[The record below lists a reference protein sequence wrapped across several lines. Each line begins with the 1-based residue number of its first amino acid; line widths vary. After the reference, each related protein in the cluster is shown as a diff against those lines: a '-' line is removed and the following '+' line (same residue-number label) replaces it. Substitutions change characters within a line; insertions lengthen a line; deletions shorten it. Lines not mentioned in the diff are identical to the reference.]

1 MRSRSS
7 ARRFPRRS
15 RAESERAMAIVT
27 FRNYKSGQTRGCM
40 AAVMKYTKR
49 KEKVEW
55 EDKQLVTGIDC
66 RPDTV
71 YEDFMRTKQIY
82 HKEGG
87 VLFYHMV
94 QSFPKGADVDPK
106 TAHAAAVEFAE
117 YFKDHEVLVCTHT
130 DREHIHS
137 HFIINSVNFETG
149 KKLHMADEQLQELRQ
164 RNDMVCERFH
174 LPVFEPRQVEKN
186 TPERKPKPLTI
197 GEYHVAAKGQ
207 SWKFQLM
214 AVIDECM
221 EYAKTPE
228 EFVAL
233 MQSEGFDVKWTAT
246 RKYITYTTPDG
257 NRCRDNKL
265 HEEKYLKENM
275 ENEFKIRQGILD
287 AGVFDGRSESD
298 ESPRP
303 DNGKRVR
310 NARHADREE
319 LVGGGEPAHQIVF
332 DAGFDPRNAC
342 HASHE
347 TGRGR
352 TARADRALDADAA
365 PAVGS
370 DGGAVRAAGE
380 SDERPLRRK
389 DERPASEFG
398 GNAPK
403 AGKLDEEYAAR
414 HDGRNTLADRRA
426 DRIGAE
432 MADAPR
438 DDVAPAAGRAG
449 DHLRD
454 RHAAEA
460 VSDAVVSMEDSSSP
474 VETGWEKER
483 ESLLSHL
490 AHGRHTE
497 ASTMAGGHA
506 EWYDLPDDEP
516 REHSP
521 EHARGEPSGKR
532 RTPSVL
538 NQTSR
543 ILSSAGHAL
552 SGDGDEA
559 VVILGALAGVAIG
572 TALGIAEKRRQAAAQ
587 QSDAPHDNPSQPAP
601 AQPSAEPLQEPASQ
615 QIEQP
620 MEQSM

>member
-1 MRSRSS
+1 
-7 ARRFPRRS
+7 
-15 RAESERAMAIVT
+15 MAIVT

-40 AAVMKYTKR
+40 AAVMKYAKR

-66 RPDTV
+66 RPDTA
-71 YEDFMRTKQIY
+71 YEDFLRTKQIY

-106 TAHAAAVEFAE
+106 TAHAAAVELAE

-137 HFIINSVNFETG
+137 HFIINSVSFETG
-149 KKLHMADEQLQELRQ
+149 RKLHMADEQLQELRQ

-174 LPVFEPRQVEKN
+174 LPVFEPRQERKN
-186 TPERKPKPLTI
+186 IPERKPKPLTI

-287 AGVFDGRSESD
+287 AGAYDGRAEGD

-303 DNGKRVR
+303 DDGERVR

-319 LVGGGEPAHQIVF
+319 LVGGGEPAGEIVF
-332 DAGFDPRNAC
+332 DAGYDPRDAR
-342 HASHE
+342 HASDK
-347 TGRGR
+347 TGRGG
-352 TARADRALDADAA
+352 TARTDRALDADAA
-365 PAVGS
+365 PAVES
-370 DGGAVRAAGE
+370 DGGAVRRAGE
-380 SDERPLRRK
+380 SDERAVRRK
-389 DERPASEFG
+389 DERSASELG
-398 GNAPK
+398 RISSK
-403 AGKLDEEYAAR
+403 AGKRDEEYAAR
-414 HDGRNTLADRRA
+414 HDERDALADQRA
-426 DRIGAE
+426 DRVGAE

-454 RHAAEA
+454 RPAAEA
-460 VSDAVVSMEDSSSP
+460 VSEAAASEENDAP
-474 VETGWEKER
+474 PAETGWEKER
-483 ESLLSHL
+483 GSFLTNLVEGRTMPRRKSAGSH
-490 AHGRHTE
+490 ADQHD
-497 ASTMAGGHA
+497 AS
-506 EWYDLPDDEP
+506 ERLDSS
-516 REHSP
+516 REYVH
-521 EHARGEPSGKR
+521 REPSRER
-532 RTPSVL
+532 RTTSVL
-538 NQTSR
+538 NQTSQ

-559 VVILGALAGVAIG
+559 VVILGALAGAAVGLAIG
-572 TALGIAEKRRQAAAQ
+572 VAEKHKQAVARQSEAPRNDPP
-587 QSDAPHDNPSQPAP
+587 QSSLTKRTEAPHDDSSQPAP
-601 AQPSAEPLQEPASQ
+601 TQPSAESRQEPASQ

>member
-1 MRSRSS
+1 
-7 ARRFPRRS
+7 
-15 RAESERAMAIVT
+15 MAIVT

-106 TAHAAAVEFAE
+106 TAHAAAVELAE

-174 LPVFEPRQVEKN
+174 LPVFEPRQVEEN

-246 RKYITYTTPDG
+246 RKHITYTTPDG

-303 DNGKRVR
+303 DDGERVR

-319 LVGGGEPAHQIVF
+319 LVGGGQPAHQIVF

-342 HASHE
+342 HAADE
-347 TGRGR
+347 AGRGSA
-352 TARADRALDADAA
+352 ARADRTLDADAA
-365 PAVGS
+365 PAVES
-370 DGGAVRAAGE
+370 DGGAVQAASE

-389 DERPASEFG
+389 VKQPASEFG
-398 GNAPK
+398 GVSSK
-403 AGKLDEEYAAR
+403 AGRLDEEYSERYDERDAR
-414 HDGRNTLADRRA
+414 TDQRA
-426 DRIGAE
+426 DRISAE
-432 MADAPR
+432 MDDASR

-454 RHAAEA
+454 RSAAEA
-460 VSDAVVSMEDSSSP
+460 VSEASASGENDAP
-474 VETGWEKER
+474 PAETGWEKER
-483 ESLLSHL
+483 GSFLTNLVEGRTMPRRKSAGSH
-490 AHGRHTE
+490 AGQYG
-497 ASTMAGGHA
+497 AS
-506 EWYDLPDDEP
+506 ERFDSP
-516 REHSP
+516 REYV
-521 EHARGEPSGKR
+521 RGEPSGKR

-538 NQTSR
+538 NQTSQM
-543 ILSSAGHAL
+543 LSSAGHAL

-559 VVILGALAGVAIG
+559 VVILGALAGAAVGLAIG
-572 TALGIAEKRRQAAAQ
+572 AAEKHSQTAAQ
-587 QSDAPHDNPSQPAP
+587 QAEALRDNSSQPAPTKQTEAPPDDSSQPAP